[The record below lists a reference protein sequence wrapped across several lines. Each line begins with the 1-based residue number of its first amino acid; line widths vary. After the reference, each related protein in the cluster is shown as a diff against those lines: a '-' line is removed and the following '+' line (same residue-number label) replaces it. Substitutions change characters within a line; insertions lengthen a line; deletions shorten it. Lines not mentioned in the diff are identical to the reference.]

1 MEIKLE
7 KEIFST
13 SDLRITRYLFGKW
26 WFLTFISYYIQVL
39 TQSDYVYVLV
49 AQLCPTMGF
58 PMLAPGSDPTDS
70 RPPGSSI
77 HGDSPGK
84 NTGVGCHFLFQVIFP
99 TQGSNPCLLCSRV
112 AGGAIGK
119 PLKVIIDWI
128 IKNKSYKTSGRKQEK
143 IFTTLGLADF

>member
-1 MEIKLE
+1 MIFDQSNMEIKLE

-84 NTGVGCHFLFQVIFP
+84 NTGVGCHFLFQIIFP
-99 TQGSNPCLLCSRV
+99 TQGSNLDQTWVSHI
-112 AGGAIGK
+112 AG
-119 PLKVIIDWI
+119 
-128 IKNKSYKTSGRKQEK
+128 RF
-143 IFTTLGLADF
+143 FTIWATREAPQSDYRLNN